1 MVRTEDPTQKDIKS
15 RLAKA
20 RSAFQRLRPIWKS
33 KQYNRKTKI
42 RLYNSNVKSVLL
54 YGSECWRVTKTDMRS
69 LSSFHHN
76 CLRRICKIFWP
87 NRISNDHLLETTKSM
102 CILKE
107 IQQRRFRWLGHVLR
121 MPVSNI
127 TRTALRW
134 TPQGKRPRGRPK
146 TTWRRTIEAE
156 LKELD
161 MTWGEAETKAKDRS
175 GWRNLV
181 ATLCSTRS
189 EEDR

>member
-1 MVRTEDPTQKDIKS
+1 MVW
-15 RLAKA
+15 
-20 RSAFQRLRPIWKS
+20 FNG
-33 KQYNRKTKI
+33 NRCGKI

-54 YGSECWRVTKTDMRS
+54 YGSECWRVTKTDMRV
-69 LSSFHHN
+69 LSSFHHS
-76 CLRRICKIFWP
+76 CLRQICKIFWL
-87 NRISNDHLLETTKSM
+87 NRISNENLLEMPNST
-102 CILKE
+102 CVLKE
-107 IQQRRFRWLGHVLR
+107 IQQRCFRSLGHVLR

-127 TRTALRW
+127 TRIVLRW

-146 TTWRRTIEAE
+146 TTWCRTIESE

-161 MTWGEAETKAKDRS
+161 MTWGKAETKAKDRT

-181 ATLCSTRS
+181 ATLCSNGS

>member
-1 MVRTEDPTQKDIKS
+1 MVW
-15 RLAKA
+15 
-20 RSAFQRLRPIWKS
+20 FNG
-33 KQYNRKTKI
+33 NRCGII

-54 YGSECWRVTKTDMRS
+54 YGSEFWRVTKTDMRV
-69 LSSFHHN
+69 LSSFHHS
-76 CLRRICKIFWP
+76 CLRQICKIFWS
-87 NRISNDHLLETTKSM
+87 NRISNENLLEMTNST

-127 TRTALRW
+127 TRIALRW

-146 TTWRRTIEAE
+146 TTWRRTIETE
-156 LKELD
+156 LKEQLG
-161 MTWGEAETKAKDRS
+161 MTWGEAETKAKDRT

-181 ATLCSTRS
+181 VTLCSDGS